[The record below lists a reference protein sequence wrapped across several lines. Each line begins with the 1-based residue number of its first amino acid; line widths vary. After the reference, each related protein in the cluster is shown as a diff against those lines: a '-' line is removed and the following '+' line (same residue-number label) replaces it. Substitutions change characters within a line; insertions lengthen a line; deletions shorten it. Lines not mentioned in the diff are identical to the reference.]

1 MMIKAGFAL
10 LAIDEDFSVKE
21 KVCIEVDGGV
31 ITNISSWA
39 SCTDANQ
46 VVGGEWLMVL
56 PQPANAHVHSGDF
69 AFPEFGV
76 ELFLEDA
83 VAPPNGL
90 KHRLLS
96 KLEFSE
102 LVEAI
107 RKVYTSAWEK
117 GVGLLVDFR
126 EGGGAGCK
134 AAREALAKIDGMKVL
149 ILGRPGPEWPS
160 SCDGLG
166 ISSPLDYDLATL
178 KTLAQKSRLTATH
191 IAETPRARELG
202 DLERAIDAGFKVI
215 VHGVHLTL
223 NDLELLKEYEIGLV
237 LCLRSNMWHGLGLP
251 KIREA
256 YKIGV
261 KIGLGTDNAAWFT
274 PDPWEEAKLLIYIGR
289 LLGMKREASRMA
301 ASALFETGY
310 AMFGEKPSTVREGST
325 AKLILAQVP
334 EGVSVSMDKLYAILK
349 RIESK
354 HIIARLDKGKITPL
368 IDKSSMPYQVLR
380 QLTSSNS

>member
-10 LAIDEDFSVKE
+10 MAFDGDFNVEE

-39 SCTDANQ
+39 SCTDAKH
-46 VVGGEWLMVL
+46 VVGGEWLLVL

-76 ELFLEDA
+76 ELSLEDA
-83 VAPPNGL
+83 VAPPSGL

-107 RKVYTSAWEK
+107 KKVYVSAWEK

-126 EGGGAGCK
+126 EGGGVGCK
-134 AAREALAKIDGMKVL
+134 AAREALAKVDGMKVL
-149 ILGRPGPEWPS
+149 ILGRPGPEWPNY
-160 SCDGLG
+160 CDGLG
-166 ISSPLDYDLATL
+166 ISSPLDYDLVTL
-178 KTLAQKSRLTATH
+178 KALVKKSKLTATH
-191 IAETPRARELG
+191 IAETPKARELG

-215 VHGVHLTL
+215 VHGIHLTL
-223 NDLELLKEYEIGLV
+223 NDLELLKEYDIGLV

-256 YKIGV
+256 YKTGV

-289 LLGMKREASRMA
+289 LLGMKREASKMA

-310 AMFGEKPSTVREGST
+310 TIFGQNPVTIREGST
-325 AKLILAQVP
+325 AKLVLAQVP

-354 HIIARLDKGKITPL
+354 HIIARLDEGKITL
-368 IDKSSMPYQVLR
+368 ITDKNSMPYQVPR